1 MAQIVINIPL
11 AIDNRV
17 LNAVARQNGW
27 TPANPQTRLQ
37 FVKTLLIN
45 KIKSDFIT
53 FEGHQQAIAA
63 RATAEADARTTGNDI
78 T

>member
-1 MAQIVINIPL
+1 MAQITITVPP
-11 AIDNRV
+11 AIENRV

-27 TPANPQTRLQ
+27 TPAHPQTRLQ

-45 KIKSDFIT
+45 RIKSDFIT
-53 FEGHQQAIAA
+53 FEGQAEAETA
-63 RATAEADARTTGNDI
+63 RKTAESTARTDGGTI